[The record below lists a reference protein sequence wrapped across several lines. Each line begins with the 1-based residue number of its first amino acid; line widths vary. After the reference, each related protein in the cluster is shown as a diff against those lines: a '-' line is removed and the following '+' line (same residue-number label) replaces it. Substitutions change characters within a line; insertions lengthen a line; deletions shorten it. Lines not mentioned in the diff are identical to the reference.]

1 MSPANEPTPGTRI
14 LGSTL
19 ISKNQTQFTV
29 WAPDCQS
36 VDVEIIDRQANTETV
51 RYRHALQR
59 DKQGFFS
66 NTISDC
72 GAGTLYRFQLDNGMG
87 RPDPRSKHQ
96 PFGVH
101 GPSAVVDSAQF
112 QWTDQNWTGIEKKDL
127 VIYELHLGSFT
138 PAGTYLE
145 AIGQLDGLV
154 DLGITAVE
162 FLPLAQCPGNWNW
175 GYDGVN
181 YFAPSNNFGT
191 PDELKCL
198 INACHNLGLAVIN
211 DVVYNHVGPEG
222 NYLAEFAPYRS
233 PKFKTPW
240 GDALNF
246 EHPEVRQFVLDN
258 VSYWVDEF
266 HFDGLR
272 LDAVHY
278 MFDDREIHILHEIRD
293 SFRRSEAAQNRRMH
307 LIGESNIYDA
317 DLIKPLADGTPN
329 YDAIWSDCLMHSIYK
344 HGNPEIRLTD
354 RHYEKNDIAE
364 AVEHAYVFSAPQ
376 AMRATETM
384 RKKQNP
390 AGGRG
395 YIESLIIALQTHD
408 SVGNHPHGKRLHQL
422 TSTQYQRSA
431 AGLILL
437 YPSVPMIFM
446 GEEWS
451 TDAPFPFFA
460 DFEDPQLRKSVDQG
474 RRDEYPHHCW
484 DGSPL
489 PSDPTAFTSTKS
501 QPGDLNPKTHR
512 WYQELLTLRKQLVQN
527 EVLSASNLSTHVDL
541 DNSVF
546 RLSYATSKG
555 ALHICSRL
563 ASLQAPALSLE
574 TLDAGKILLDS
585 NCEPSKPA
593 EPAEPAELSGS
604 QCLIWMSEP

>member
-1 MSPANEPTPGTRI
+1 MSSVNEPSSGTRPSDTI

-19 ISKNQTQFTV
+19 ICENQTQFNL

-36 VDVEIIDRQANTETV
+36 INVEIIDRQGEIEKIRN
-51 RYRHALQR
+51 RYPMQPDER
-59 DKQGFFS
+59 GFFS

-96 PFGVH
+96 PYGVH
-101 GPSAVVDSAQF
+101 GPSAVVDSHQF
-112 QWTDQNWTGIEKKDL
+112 QWTDQNWTGIEKKHL

-138 PAGTYLE
+138 SPGTYLA
-145 AIGQLDGLV
+145 AIERLDDLV
-154 DLGITAVE
+154 ELGISAVE

-198 INACHNLGLAVIN
+198 VNACHNRGLAVIN

-233 PKFKTPW
+233 PKYNTPW

-246 EHPEVRQFVLDN
+246 EQSEVRQFVLDN
-258 VSYWVDEF
+258 VSYWIDEF

-278 MFDDREIHILHEIRD
+278 MFDDQEDHILAEIRD
-293 SFRRSEAAQNRRMH
+293 SFRKIESAQTRRTH
-307 LIGESNIYDA
+307 LIGESNIYDT
-317 DLIKPLADGTPN
+317 DLINPLPNGDPN

-344 HGNPEIRLTD
+344 HGNPSVRLTD

-364 AVEHAYVFSAPQ
+364 AVEHAYVFSTPQ
-376 AMRATETM
+376 AMRVTETI

-390 AGGRG
+390 SGDRG
-395 YIESLIIALQTHD
+395 YSESLIIALQTHD

-422 TSTQYQRSA
+422 TSPQYQRSA
-431 AGLILL
+431 AGLVLL
-437 YPSVPMIFM
+437 YPSIPMIFM

-451 TDAPFPFFA
+451 TDSPFPFFA
-460 DFEDPQLRKSVDQG
+460 DFEDPRLRKSVDQG
-474 RRDEYPHHCW
+474 RQNEYPHHNW

-489 PSDPTAFTSTKS
+489 PSDPTAFSSTKS
-501 QPGDLNPKTHR
+501 QPDDLKQETHR
-512 WYQELLTLRKQLVQN
+512 WYQKLLSLRKQMIQ
-527 EVLSASNLSTHVDL
+527 EGVLKAKNLSTYSDL
-541 DNSVF
+541 ENSIF
-546 RLSYATSKG
+546 KLIYKTTEGS
-555 ALHICSRL
+555 LHICARL
-563 ASLQAPALSLE
+563 AGLQAAPLPLE
-574 TLDAGKILLDS
+574 ILDASEILFDS
-585 NCEPSKPA
+585 NYKSSQPN
-593 EPAEPAELSGS
+593 ELSGS
-604 QCLIWMSEP
+604 QCLIWRSKT

>member
-1 MSPANEPTPGTRI
+1 MSPANEPLPSVPL

-19 ISKNQTQFTV
+19 ICENKTQFTV

-36 VDVEIIDRQANTETV
+36 VNVEIIDRHGDIENV
-51 RYRHALQR
+51 RNRYPMQP
-59 DKQGFFS
+59 DKKGFFS
-66 NTISDC
+66 NTISEC
-72 GAGTLYRFQLDNGMG
+72 GAGTLYRFQLNNGMG

-96 PFGVH
+96 PYGVH

-112 QWTDQNWTGIEKKDL
+112 RWTDENWVGIEKKDL

-138 PAGTYLE
+138 SSGTYLE
-145 AIGQLDGLV
+145 AIEQLDDLIK
-154 DLGITAVE
+154 LGITAIE
-162 FLPLAQCPGNWNW
+162 FLPLAQCPGDWNW

-191 PDELKCL
+191 PNELKCL
-198 INACHNLGLAVIN
+198 INACHHRGLAVIN

-233 PKFKTPW
+233 SKYNTPW

-246 EHPEVRQFVLDN
+246 EHPEVRQFVIDN
-258 VSYWVDEF
+258 ISYWIDEF

-278 MFDDREIHILHEIRD
+278 MFDDRDDHILEEIRD
-293 SFRRSEAAQNRRMH
+293 SFRQVKTAQSRTTH

-317 DLIKPLADGTPN
+317 ELLNPLANGDPN

-344 HGNPEIRLTD
+344 HGNPSIRLTD
-354 RHYEKNDIAE
+354 RHYQENDIAE
-364 AVEHAYVFSAPQ
+364 AVEHAYVFSTPK
-376 AMRATETM
+376 AMRVTETA

-390 AGGRG
+390 SGDRG

-422 TSTQYQRSA
+422 TSPQYQRSA
-431 AGLILL
+431 AALILL
-437 YPSVPMIFM
+437 YPSIPMIFM

-451 TDAPFPFFA
+451 TDTPFPFFA
-460 DFEDPQLRKSVDQG
+460 DFEDPRLRKSVDQG
-474 RRDEYPHHCW
+474 RRDEYPHHDW
-484 DGSPL
+484 NGSPL

-501 QPGDLNPKTHR
+501 QTNDLNPKTYR
-512 WYQELLTLRKQLVQN
+512 WYQKLLSLRKQMIQDGTLI
-527 EVLSASNLSTHVDL
+527 AKNLSTCSDL
-541 DNSVF
+541 ENSVF
-546 RLSYATSKG
+546 KLIYKTAEGS
-555 ALHICSRL
+555 LHICSRL
-563 ASLQAPALSLE
+563 AGPQATPIPLE
-574 TLDAGKILLDS
+574 TLDAREILIDS
-585 NCEPSKPA
+585 NEGSNRPI
-593 EPAEPAELSGS
+593 ELSGS
-604 QCLIWMSEP
+604 HCLVWISKP

>member
-1 MSPANEPTPGTRI
+1 MSSVNEPLDSTPLSDTI

-19 ISKNQTQFTV
+19 ISENETRFRV
-29 WAPDCQS
+29 WAANCQS
-36 VDVEIIDRQANTETV
+36 VNLEIIERLGDLEKV
-51 RYRHALQR
+51 RERYPMES
-59 DKQGFFS
+59 DNKGIFS
-66 NTISDC
+66 TTITDC

-87 RPDPRSKHQ
+87 RPDPRSKSQ
-96 PFGVH
+96 PYGVH
-101 GPSAVVDSAQF
+101 GPSAVVDSDRF
-112 QWTDQNWTGIEKKDL
+112 QWTDQNWTGIEKKNL

-138 PAGTYLE
+138 PTGTYLT
-145 AIGQLDGLV
+145 AIEQLDDLV
-154 DLGITAVE
+154 KLGITAVE

-198 INACHNLGLAVIN
+198 VNACHDRGLAVIN

-233 PKFKTPW
+233 PKFNTPW

-246 EHPEVRQFVLDN
+246 KRAEVRQFVLDN
-258 VSYWVDEF
+258 VSYWIDEF

-278 MFDDREIHILHEIRD
+278 MFDDREDHILGEIRD
-293 SFRRSEAAQNRRMH
+293 SFRKIETAKNRRTH

-317 DLIKPLADGTPN
+317 DLINPIPNGDPN

-354 RHYEKNDIAE
+354 RHYEENDLSE
-364 AVEHAYVFSAPQ
+364 AIEHAYVFSTPEAI
-376 AMRATETM
+376 RVTDSI

-390 AGGRG
+390 TGGRD
-395 YIESLIIALQTHD
+395 YVDSLIIALQTHD

-437 YPSVPMIFM
+437 YPSIPMIFM

-451 TDAPFPFFA
+451 TNAPFPFFA
-460 DFEDPQLRKSVDQG
+460 DFEDPSLRRAVDQG
-474 RRDEYPHHCW
+474 RRNEYPHHDW

-489 PSDPTAFTSTKS
+489 PSDPTAFTSTRS
-501 QPGDLNPKTHR
+501 QPNDLNPETHR
-512 WYQELLTLRKQLVQN
+512 WYQALLSLRRQLIQDEILTAKNLRTHSEL
-527 EVLSASNLSTHVDL
+527 E
-541 DNSVF
+541 NSVF
-546 RLSYATSKG
+546 KLIYKTAEGS
-555 ALHICSRL
+555 LHICSRL
-563 ASLQAPALSLE
+563 AGLDATPLSLQ
-574 TLDAGKILLDS
+574 TMDVGDILFSS
-585 NCEPSKPA
+585 NYESERPT
-593 EPAEPAELSGS
+593 ELTGS
-604 QCLIWMSEP
+604 HCLIWTSKA